1 MRDFQPACVLMQIQ
15 SSLFQQQLSVKE
27 FYLKIIPWR
36 LFTFRVCPG
45 TKVSGSEKSLQD
57 VTSAFFY
64 LTGSPLPSQ
73 FTYCGP
79 DPIHKYLTLVVDDGI
94 QPPVELSCK
103 DRNIMAATFIRF
115 LHKNIGW
122 STSSAVT
129 RTPFCLCV
137 TRGCNRCAMLS
148 TGGSETFQDKVNFFQ
163 RELRHIHSK
172 KPRTKTC
179 LKITRHFILDSVS
192 APSFSAPVVE
202 KLASHADSRAAS

>member
-1 MRDFQPACVLMQIQ
+1 MFR
-15 SSLFQQQLSVKE
+15 QQLSVKE

-45 TKVSGSEKSLQD
+45 TKVSKSDLTEKNKTPLEDLTAS
-57 VTSAFFY
+57 FY
-64 LTGSPLPSQ
+64 LTHSLLPSK

-79 DPIHKYLTLVVDDGI
+79 DPVHKYLTLVVDDGI

-115 LHKNIGW
+115 LHKNIGL
-122 STSSAVT
+122 SSSRPDYSQLLLPSCAVIVATVSSA
-129 RTPFCLCV
+129 
-137 TRGCNRCAMLS
+137 
-148 TGGSETFQDKVNFFQ
+148 GGSETFQDKVNFFQ

-179 LKITRHFILDSVS
+179 LKITRHSILDSVS
-192 APSFSAPVVE
+192 APSFLRCWHLMVTLE
-202 KLASHADSRAAS
+202 LHFF